1 MKPNGEV
8 KNVIQN
14 IKLIFFHLSVSLFGL
29 VDARMVM
36 IVCCLWQGLRS
47 SSSLGVVVVHNEIS
61 TSHHDNLNSS

>member
-8 KNVIQN
+8 KNVSQN
-14 IKLIFFHLSVSLFGL
+14 IKLIFFHFLFSLFGL

-36 IVCCLWQGLRS
+36 LVCCLWQGLRS
-47 SSSLGVVVVHNEIS
+47 SSPLGVVAVHIKIS